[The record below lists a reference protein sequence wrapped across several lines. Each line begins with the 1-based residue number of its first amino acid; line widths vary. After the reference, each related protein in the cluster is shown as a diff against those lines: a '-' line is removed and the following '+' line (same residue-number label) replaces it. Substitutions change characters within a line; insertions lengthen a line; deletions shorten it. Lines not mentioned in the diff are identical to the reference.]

1 MKRPKAK
8 LLIALPAPLRNAY
21 CLMNGAFFAR
31 ELRRIPV
38 FCQKPAATSL
48 AQES

>member
-8 LLIALPAPLRNAY
+8 LLIALPAPLRYAY
-21 CLMNGAFFAR
+21 RLMDGAFFAR

-38 FCQKPAATSL
+38 ICQKPAAANL
-48 AQES
+48 AQAS